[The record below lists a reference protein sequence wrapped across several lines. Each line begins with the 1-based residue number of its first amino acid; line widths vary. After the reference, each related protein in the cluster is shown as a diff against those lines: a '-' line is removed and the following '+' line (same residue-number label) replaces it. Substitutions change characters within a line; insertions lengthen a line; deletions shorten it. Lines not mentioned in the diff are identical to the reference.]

1 MDIYI
6 VGERLSEFHRQV
18 LAEQDW
24 KKVHSD
30 HKIMLEH
37 LPRTKSAN
45 NFAYS
50 LSKACVSHRSV
61 IKDMTYLKQ
70 NKNINWQNTSNLLT
84 GRIICSY
91 LQLRKP
97 VSRKSLC
104 RYIMFVNTLNTNMF
118 QVLKLMAFS
127 FSLTLL
133 YFFSVKNRNISSRDN
148 ILFTKLVP
156 TVCSMSDRRPDS
168 VNFFHT
174 KLYFMAPVI
183 FPKEMHLS
191 QDKGISPGT
200 QK

>member
-50 LSKACVSHRSV
+50 LSKVCFSHRSV

-91 LQLRKP
+91 STVEKACVKEISTQIHHVCKYIKYKH
-97 VSRKSLC
+97 VSSLK
-104 RYIMFVNTLNTNMF
+104 TNGFFF
-118 QVLKLMAFS
+118 QFNAAVL
-127 FSLTLL
+127 
-133 YFFSVKNRNISSRDN
+133 FFI
-148 ILFTKLVP
+148 
-156 TVCSMSDRRPDS
+156 
-168 VNFFHT
+168 
-174 KLYFMAPVI
+174 
-183 FPKEMHLS
+183 
-191 QDKGISPGT
+191 
-200 QK
+200 